1 VRRWIGG
8 AAQVLALLLVARV
21 VAGERPAAPTGRWLR
36 EAGLEARYCTGD
48 GLRLRYV
55 RAGEGPPLLLLH
67 GMASSIYSWSE
78 TLPELSQRH
87 DVVALDLPGF
97 GLSDQPPD
105 LSFARLVRATLG
117 AMDELGLE
125 RASLAGNSLGGAV
138 AIAIAAEHPERVERL
153 VLLDAAGFN
162 VDPAQR
168 PAILRLAGATPAAL
182 LEILPVRR
190 QLTRVALRQVFHDQ
204 AKVSDERVEEYVA
217 PLLRP
222 GTVRSIQSLLGST
235 VADAAAFPDLVARV
249 RAPTLILWG
258 NEDRWV
264 PLEQAELFAAAIPGS
279 RTIVLRRCGHTP
291 QEERPI
297 ETRALV
303 ESFLSK

>member
-1 VRRWIGG
+1 VRRWLGG
-8 AAQVLALLLVARV
+8 AAQALALLLVARV

-36 EAGLEARYCTGD
+36 EAGLEARYCRGD

-55 RAGEGPPLLLLH
+55 RAGQGPPLLLLH
-67 GMASSIYSWSE
+67 GLASSLFTWSDV
-78 TLPELSQRH
+78 LPELARSH

-97 GLSDQPPD
+97 GLSDQPAD

-138 AIAIAAEHPERVERL
+138 AIAIAAEHPERVEKL
-153 VLLDAAGFN
+153 VLLDSAGFN
-162 VDPAQR
+162 VDPEQR
-168 PAILRLAGATPAAL
+168 PAILRLVRALPASL
-182 LEILPVRR
+182 LELLPVRR
-190 QLTRVALRQVFHDQ
+190 PFTRAALQRVFFDP
-204 AKVSDERVEEYVA
+204 AKVSEERVEEYVA

-222 GTVRSIQSLLGST
+222 GSVRAIRSVLKPRAAE
-235 VADAAAFPDLVARV
+235 VAAFPELVARV

-264 PLEQAELFAAAIPGS
+264 PVEQAELFRAAIPGS
-279 RTIVLRRCGHTP
+279 RTIVLRRCGHVP

-297 ETRALV
+297 ETGALV